1 MQARTHDLCEESLV
15 KVVAIAELP
24 LSLEELVARIT
35 PENRHA
41 EAETGAS
48 VGNEVW

>member
-1 MQARTHDLCEESLV
+1 MKARTNNLCEESPV
-15 KVVAIAELP
+15 QVIAIEEQP

-35 PENRHA
+35 PENRHR